1 MKKYIY
7 RLIIR
12 LFFLTKQFIGRGTLI
27 YLMKKFIPKISSIS
41 LNNKFLVYSSYN
53 NYVMKYLVDGNNY
66 IENKLIED
74 GIHSEYIIRE
84 IINNFSANSIIIDVG
99 ANIGT
104 IAIPIAKIT
113 KNKGVDIIACEASNY
128 IFTKLEE
135 NVSLN
140 NLDNIILV
148 NKAIYNVKKSI
159 TIFEQQSDSINQGLS
174 SIYKNQDIGKY
185 NEIEVEAIPL
195 DDLIQEYNLTK
206 PISII
211 KIDVQG
217 PEYEVIMGADL
228 IIKKFKPIII
238 FEYEDEY
245 QTNPRERKENIE
257 SLLNDHG
264 YKIFMI
270 NQRMDNIRPAIL
282 FDKYLNTNLIA
293 VPFDKL

>member
-1 MKKYIY
+1 
-7 RLIIR
+7 
-12 LFFLTKQFIGRGTLI
+12 
-27 YLMKKFIPKISSIS
+27 
-41 LNNKFLVYSSYN
+41 
-53 NYVMKYLVDGNNY
+53 
-66 IENKLIED
+66 
-74 GIHSEYIIRE
+74 
-84 IINNFSANSIIIDVG
+84 
-99 ANIGT
+99 
-104 IAIPIAKIT
+104 
-113 KNKGVDIIACEASNY
+113 
-128 IFTKLEE
+128 
-135 NVSLN
+135 
-140 NLDNIILV
+140 LV